1 MKRPAPIIAPA
12 RPFSRNHDLSLGFFG
27 LRRKVRAM
35 SSNVH
40 PKTRQP
46 SDKDLK
52 QNPGI
57 GASKGTIK
65 GGDLLDDNEE
75 LDGDNTFEG
84 DVENDTT
91 PQGGVNPRQTGRTN
105 D

>member
-1 MKRPAPIIAPA
+1 MT
-12 RPFSRNHDLSLGFFG
+12 NQQ
-27 LRRKVRAM
+27 
-35 SSNVH
+35 
-40 PKTRQP
+40 PKLHRP

-65 GGDLLDDNEE
+65 GGEILDDEG

-84 DVENDTT
+84 DIENDVTR
-91 PQGGVNPRQTGRTN
+91 QGGINTDQTGRTN
-105 D
+105 K